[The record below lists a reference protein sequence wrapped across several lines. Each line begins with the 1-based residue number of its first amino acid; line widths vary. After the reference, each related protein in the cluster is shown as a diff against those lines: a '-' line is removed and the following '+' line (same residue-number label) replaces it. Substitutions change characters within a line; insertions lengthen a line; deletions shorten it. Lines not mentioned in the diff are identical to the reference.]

1 MSQLVKYQDS
11 KELSV
16 AKIIESNTLPIALL
30 KKEDA
35 KSLQINLSAFMIE
48 FSSIYKIDDSKN
60 LSDEEIKTCVN
71 ILLTDYYWLKY
82 EDFAMFLKNA
92 RMGKYGKIYGSF
104 DTPTFFQML
113 TQYCDERVEVSKEIN
128 RVAMEKEA
136 RTPISPE
143 TQALID
149 DFKKQLQEKKV
160 KRMNFSDEIPEM
172 REQQKQMN
180 KYISEFKKKVGHCSG
195 FLEINGKMLGIN
207 EYLELRYN
215 EEKEL

>member
-1 MSQLVKYQDS
+1 MSQLVKYQDL

-92 RMGKYGKIYGSF
+92 RMGKYGKIYDYNIRIQARPGNPDRRRALPHSRRH
-104 DTPTFFQML
+104 L
-113 TQYCDERVEVSKEIN
+113 S
-128 RVAMEKEA
+128 VANGA
-136 RTPISPE
+136 RLE
-143 TQALID
+143 NHG
-149 DFKKQLQEKKV
+149 KNK
-160 KRMNFSDEIPEM
+160 IP
-172 REQQKQMN
+172 
-180 KYISEFKKKVGHCSG
+180 
-195 FLEINGKMLGIN
+195 
-207 EYLELRYN
+207 
-215 EEKEL
+215 